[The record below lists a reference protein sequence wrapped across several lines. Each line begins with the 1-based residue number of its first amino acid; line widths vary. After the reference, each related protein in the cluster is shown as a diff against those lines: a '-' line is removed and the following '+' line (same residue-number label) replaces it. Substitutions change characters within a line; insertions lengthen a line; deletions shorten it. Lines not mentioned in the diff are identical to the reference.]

1 VNMQTQEDKLE
12 QEIFRDADR
21 RAERLLERARR
32 DVGKLAKKAER
43 RVSSART
50 ARMEQAERRAAER
63 ERAIAASIDHDV
75 MRQWLVTRE
84 TVLEELFT
92 DALQA
97 VETGEEIDVGAS
109 ARALALE
116 AIREIGEG
124 AVTVRARPR
133 DVTLL
138 EGAALEKLWAE
149 AGTPNREMPVVTVLP
164 DDSLTGGVVVETADG
179 RQRFDNTYGTRM
191 RRMKRHLRAEAC
203 RRVGL
208 DPADLGPER

>member
-1 VNMQTQEDKLE
+1 MQTQEDKLE
-12 QEIFRDADR
+12 EEIFRDADR
-21 RAERLLERARR
+21 RSERLLERAKR
-32 DVGKLAKKAER
+32 DAGKLATKAER
-43 RVSSART
+43 RVSRART
-50 ARMEQAERRAAER
+50 ARMEQAELRAVER
-63 ERAIAASIDHDV
+63 ERAITASIDHDV

-84 TVLEELFT
+84 TVFEELFV

-97 VETGEEIDVGAS
+97 AEAGEGTDVGAS
-109 ARALALE
+109 VCALALE
-116 AIREIGEG
+116 AIREINEG

-191 RRMKRHLRAEAC
+191 QRMKRHLRAEAC
-203 RRVGL
+203 RGVGL